1 MIGVDGRSP
10 HRFGYQPG
18 LDGLRGLAVLLV
30 VLFHADL
37 EWMSGGFLG
46 VSIFFTLSGFLIT
59 SLLLAEKD
67 ESGRLDL
74 RAFWGR
80 RLRRLAPA
88 SLLTIVAVVLLAA
101 WLSTPSEAARLRGD
115 AVSAALYVSNWR
127 FVLAEYSYSDL
138 FSAPSPLLHI
148 WSLSIEEQ
156 LYLVLP
162 LLVVG
167 AFALGW
173 SRHRIGISLLVLAG
187 ASAIVGLAVTGVDR
201 VYYGT
206 DTRAAELLLGAVLAC
221 ATRGRLSIG
230 LGSGLRRTVGIVAPL
245 ALVAVVVLSVTS
257 TTRSDWIAGGGLPAF
272 ALLSVLLVVGAV
284 VEGPLRGMLSW
295 SPLRNLGRI
304 SYGVYLFHWPTF
316 VFVTEDRLGFG
327 GVGRI
332 VVCLAITLVASFL
345 SHHYLERPIRERRL
359 LARPTWAAT
368 AFTVGVV
375 ASVVVPLAVLASTP
389 STPSTT
395 PVVLVTTT
403 SSPSTSTPSDT
414 SVATTVPA
422 DRSLTLVVIG
432 DSTANNVA
440 RALADVGDPDLG
452 VIDAGVI
459 GCPLVLAT
467 RVFDVPG
474 ETRDSTYCPFPAGI
488 VADALE
494 WSTIDAVIVAVGP
507 PSRWTYESLDGVVVE
522 PGSDTYY
529 QDLERTIEALIA
541 VAGGRP
547 IVVFDAPY
555 VRSDDDVLGDE
566 PELVDLWNDVV
577 DDWGARDGV
586 TVYDYSRLFT
596 EAGSRLDRERRPDGV
611 HLARDYAAE
620 LAREVI
626 LPDLRD
632 LLSTFRRP

>member
-1 MIGVDGRSP
+1 MIDVDGRSP
-10 HRFGYQPG
+10 HRLVYQPG

-37 EWMSGGFLG
+37 GWMSGGFLG
-46 VSIFFTLSGFLIT
+46 VSIFFTLSGYLIT
-59 SLLLAEKD
+59 SLLLAEQE

-74 RAFWGR
+74 RAFWSR

-88 SLLTIVAVVLLAA
+88 SLVTIVLVVLLAA
-101 WLSTPSEAARLRGD
+101 WLSTPAEAARLRGD

-127 FVLAEYSYSDL
+127 FVFAEYSYSDL

-156 LYLVLP
+156 LYLLLP

-173 SRHRIGISLLVLAG
+173 SRRRIGLSLLVLAG
-187 ASAIVGLAVTGVDR
+187 ASTIVGLAVTGVDR

-221 ATRGRLSIG
+221 TTRAGTSIG
-230 LGSGLRRTVGIVAPL
+230 LGSGLRRAIRIGAPL

-272 ALLSVLLVVGAV
+272 ALLSVLLVMGAI
-284 VEGPLRGMLSW
+284 VEGPLRRGMSW

-304 SYGVYLFHWPTF
+304 SYGVYLFHWPSF

-327 GVGRI
+327 GVGR
-332 VVCLAITLVASFL
+332 VLVCLAITLVVSL
-345 SHHYLERPIRERRL
+345 VSHHYLERPIRERRFL
-359 LARPTWAAT
+359 VQTKWATT
-368 AFTVGVV
+368 AFIGALV
-375 ASVVVPLAVLASTP
+375 ASVVVPVVVLASAP

-403 SSPSTSTPSDT
+403 SSPATSTPSDVT
-414 SVATTVPA
+414 VSSSVPD

-459 GCPLVLAT
+459 GCPLVLTT
-467 RVFDVPG
+467 RVYDVPD

-494 WSTIDAVIVAVGP
+494 WATIDAVIVAVGP
-507 PSRWTYESLDGVVVE
+507 PSRWTYTSLDGEVVE
-522 PGSDTYY
+522 PGSPTYY
-529 QDLERTIEALIA
+529 RDLDRTIEALVD
-541 VAGGRP
+541 VADGRP

-555 VRSDDDVLGDE
+555 VRPDDDVLGDE

-577 DDWGARDGV
+577 EDWGTRDGV
-586 TVYDYSRLFT
+586 AVYDYSRLFA
-596 EAGSRLDRERRPDGV
+596 EAGSALDRERRPDGV
-611 HLARDYAAE
+611 HLERDYAAE
-620 LAREVI
+620 LARDVI

-632 LLSTFRRP
+632 LLATLRRP